1 MRISNAQTSALMHA
15 NMNRNAE
22 AIGKLQAQIGS
33 GLRIQKPSD
42 DPIASARLM
51 RIEREQASLGQYN
64 LNIGRVSDNLMVQ
77 ETYLKSASDVMLSV
91 RDLLLWASNDSNSG
105 EDLSAIAG
113 EMSSLEQ
120 SIVSYFNAKDEA
132 GNYLFSGTLSN
143 TPAVTF
149 DAATGSYTVT
159 GNDQYRQ
166 AVVGNGV
173 MIDDNVTAHSILG
186 AGADLLNDLHGL
198 IDSLKS
204 APNDPA
210 TRQQL
215 KDTLE
220 SLDQTHGRVLGQ
232 LTDLGG
238 RQNTLTLLGNGNA
251 DVSLVNQKIQ
261 GDLSQLDVG
270 AAFLQISGYELS
282 MQASQKVYTRV
293 AAISLFDLM

>member
-51 RIEREQASLGQYN
+51 RIER
-64 LNIGRVSDNLMVQ
+64 
-77 ETYLKSASDVMLSV
+77 
-91 RDLLLWASNDSNSG
+91 DLLLWTSNDSNSG

-143 TPAVTF
+143 ITAVTF
-149 DAATGSYTVT
+149 DATTGSYTVT

-186 AGADLLNDLHGL
+186 SGADLLNDLHGL

-232 LTDLGG
+232 LTELGG
-238 RQNTLTLLGNGNA
+238 RQNTLSLLGNGNA

-270 AAFLQISGYELS
+270 AAFLQVSGYELS

>member
-77 ETYLKSASDVMLSV
+77 ETYLKSASDAMLSV

-149 DAATGSYTVT
+149 DATTGSYTVT

-232 LTDLGG
+232 LTELGG
-238 RQNTLTLLGNGNA
+238 RQNTLSLLGNGNA

-270 AAFLQISGYELS
+270 AAFLQVSGYELS

>member
-77 ETYLKSASDVMLSV
+77 ETYLKSASDAMLSV

-113 EMSSLEQ
+113 EMASLEQ

-143 TPAVTF
+143 TPAITF

>member
-77 ETYLKSASDVMLSV
+77 ETYLKSTSDAMLSV

-149 DAATGSYTVT
+149 DATTGSYTVT

-210 TRQQL
+210 TRQEL

-232 LTDLGG
+232 LTELGG
-238 RQNTLTLLGNGNA
+238 RQNTLSLLGNGNA

-270 AAFLQISGYELS
+270 AAFLQVSGYELS

>member
-1 MRISNAQTSALMHA
+1 MRITNAQTSALMLA
-15 NMNRNAE
+15 NMNRNAD
-22 AIGKLQAQIGS
+22 AIGKLQVQIGS

-42 DPIASARLM
+42 DPIASARLL

-64 LNIGRVSDNLMVQ
+64 SNIDRVSGNLLVQ
-77 ETYLKSASDVMLSV
+77 ETYLKSSSETMLSV

-105 EDLSAIAG
+105 EGLSAIAG
-113 EMSSLEQ
+113 ELSSLEQ
-120 SIVSYFNAKDEA
+120 GLVSYFNSRDEA
-132 GNYLFSGTLSN
+132 GNYLFSGTLSH

-149 DAATGSYTVT
+149 DKATGTYSVT
-159 GNDQYRQ
+159 GNDQHRQ
-166 AVVGNGV
+166 SVVGNGV
-173 MIDDNVTAHSILG
+173 MIDDNVTAKEMLG
-186 AGADLLNDLHGL
+186 ADAKLLNDLHSL
-198 IDSLKS
+198 VESLKT

-215 KDTLE
+215 KDTLG
-220 SLDQTHGRVLGQ
+220 SLDQTHGRVLGE

-261 GDLSQLDVG
+261 GDLSQLDIG
-270 AAFLQISGYELS
+270 AAFLQVSGFELS

>member
-77 ETYLKSASDVMLSV
+77 ETYLKSTSDAMLSV

-113 EMSSLEQ
+113 EMASLEQ

-270 AAFLQISGYELS
+270 AAFLQVSGYELS

>member
-77 ETYLKSASDVMLSV
+77 ETYLKSTSDAMLSV

-149 DAATGSYTVT
+149 DATTGSYTVT

-186 AGADLLNDLHGL
+186 SGADLLNDLHGL

-210 TRQQL
+210 TRQEL

-232 LTDLGG
+232 LTELGG
-238 RQNTLTLLGNGNA
+238 RQNTLSLLGNGNA

-270 AAFLQISGYELS
+270 AAVVQVSGYELS

>member
-77 ETYLKSASDVMLSV
+77 ETYLKSTSDAMLSV

-113 EMSSLEQ
+113 EMASLEQ

>member
-77 ETYLKSASDVMLSV
+77 ETYLKSASDAMLSV

-149 DAATGSYTVT
+149 DATTGSYTVT

-210 TRQQL
+210 TRQEL

>member
-77 ETYLKSASDVMLSV
+77 ETYLKSTSDAMLSV

-149 DAATGSYTVT
+149 DATTGSYTVT

-270 AAFLQISGYELS
+270 AAFLQVSGYELS

>member
-77 ETYLKSASDVMLSV
+77 ETYLKSASDAMLSV

-113 EMSSLEQ
+113 EMASLEQ

>member
-1 MRISNAQTSALMHA
+1 MHA

-77 ETYLKSASDVMLSV
+77 ETYLKSASDAMLSV

-113 EMSSLEQ
+113 EMASLEQ

>member
-77 ETYLKSASDVMLSV
+77 ETYLKSASDAMLSV

>member
-77 ETYLKSASDVMLSV
+77 ETYLKSASDAMLSV

-232 LTDLGG
+232 LTELGG
-238 RQNTLTLLGNGNA
+238 RQNTLSLLGNGNA

>member
-1 MRISNAQTSALMHA
+1 MRITNVQTSALMHS

-33 GLRIQKPSD
+33 GLRLQKPSD

-51 RIEREQASLGQYN
+51 RIEREQASLEQYN
-64 LNIGRVSDNLMVQ
+64 LNIGRVSDNLTVQ
-77 ETYLKSASDVMLSV
+77 ETYLKSGSDAMLGV

-105 EDLSAIAG
+105 EDLSAIAD
-113 EMSSLEQ
+113 EMSSLER
-120 SIVSYFNAKDEA
+120 SIMSYFNAKDEA

-149 DAATGSYTVT
+149 DPASGTYSVT
-159 GNDQYRQ
+159 GNEQHRQ

-173 MIDDNVTAHSILG
+173 MIDDNVTARDILG
-186 AGADLLNDLHGL
+186 PNADLLNDLHSL
-198 IDSLKS
+198 VDSLKS

-215 KDTLE
+215 KDTLD
-220 SLDQTHGRVLGQ
+220 SLDQTHGRVLGG
-232 LTDLGG
+232 LTELGG
-238 RQNTLTLLGNGNA
+238 RQNTLSLLGNGNA
-251 DVSLVNQKIQ
+251 DVSLANQKVQ
-261 GDLSQLDVG
+261 GDLSQLDLG
-270 AAFLQISGYELS
+270 GAFLQVSGYELS

>member
-15 NMNRNAE
+15 NMNRNAQ

-33 GLRIQKPSD
+33 GLRIQMPSD

-64 LNIGRVSDNLMVQ
+64 LNIGKVSDGLLAQ
-77 ETYLKSASDVMLSV
+77 EIHLKSGSDSMLSI

-105 EDLSAIAG
+105 EDLSAIANQI
-113 EMSSLEQ
+113 SSLEK
-120 SIVSYFNAKDEA
+120 SVMSYFNAKDES
-132 GNYLFSGTLSN
+132 GNYLFSGTRSD

-149 DAATGSYTVT
+149 DPVTGTYSVT
-159 GNDQYRQ
+159 GNDQHRQ

-173 MIDDNVTAHSILG
+173 LMDDNVTAKEILG
-186 AGADLLNDLHGL
+186 ADADLLNNLHSL
-198 IDSLKS
+198 VESLKT

-215 KDTLE
+215 KDTMAQ
-220 SLDQTHGRVLGQ
+220 LDLTHGQ
-232 LTDLGG
+232 LMGAVTDLGG
-238 RQNTLTLLGNGNA
+238 RQNTLTLLANGNA

-261 GDLSQLDVG
+261 GDLSQLDMG
-270 AAFLQISGYELS
+270 GAFLQVSAYELA
-282 MQASQKVYTRV
+282 MQASQKVYSRV
-293 AAISLFDLM
+293 ATISLFDLM

>member
-33 GLRIQKPSD
+33 GLRIQNPSD

-77 ETYLKSASDVMLSV
+77 ETYLKSASDAMLSV

-113 EMSSLEQ
+113 EMASLEQ